1 MKITRTDMI
10 TGKLNTLDLDINI
23 EQYNAWKFGRLIQ
36 DVMPH
41 LSADEREFLITGI
54 MPGTFEEHLGEPE
67 DEDEKGLEIDLG
79 LIKTEKPISA
89 F

>member
-10 TGKLNTLDLDINI
+10 TGKLNTLNLDISI
-23 EQYNAWKFGRLIQ
+23 EQYNDWKFGRLIQ

-54 MPGTFEEHLGEPE
+54 MPGTFEEHFN
-67 DEDEKGLEIDLG
+67 DEEI
-79 LIKTEKPISA
+79 
-89 F
+89 